1 MEPDEADLVLRAV
14 DRARKVRA
22 EQAAQVGGDVS
33 AETSSRSDHHVSGS
47 AGERFQVVVHLDQ
60 EVLAAEGAWS
70 ATLEDGTRPDYELAV
85 SRLLEAGCDVP

>member
-22 EQAAQVGGDVS
+22 EQAAQEGGDVS
-33 AETSSRSDHHVSGS
+33 AETSSRADHHVSGS

-60 EVLAAEGAWS
+60 EVLDADGALVGHPGGRD
-70 ATLEDGTRPDYELAV
+70 APGLRACGERAPG
-85 SRLLEAGCDVP
+85 SRV